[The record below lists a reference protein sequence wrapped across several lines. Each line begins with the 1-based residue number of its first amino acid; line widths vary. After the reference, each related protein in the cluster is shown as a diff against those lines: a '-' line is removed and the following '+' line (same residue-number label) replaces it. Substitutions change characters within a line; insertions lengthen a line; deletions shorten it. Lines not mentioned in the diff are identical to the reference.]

1 MAEEIFDSAVRSAGD
16 RAGVFEYDGETGYF
30 YLYECDA
37 AMGRKV
43 VDSLQ
48 VLTSEP
54 DFTQEEVEVRW
65 DLEEKKVGLFIR
77 EVLWAV
83 FNVHHGTKCGGRYA
97 SKLAPTIPREEE
109 IGFTRIS

>member
-1 MAEEIFDSAVRSAGD
+1 MRIEPRPSRYQVDISSSWP
-16 RAGVFEYDGETGYF
+16 
-30 YLYECDA
+30 
-37 AMGRKV
+37 MGRKV
-43 VDSLQ
+43 VDCLQ

-97 SKLAPTIPREEE
+97 SKLAPTIPREQQ